1 MPQQKPAPQPSHASE
16 KALPGTARTRNASER
31 DFNDLNR
38 EEIIAL
44 LRKIAE
50 ELGHRP
56 NQFEFWQMASAKK
69 EHVRRLFGS
78 YRELVQEAGFEALG
92 PGFHITREQLFQ
104 DWAQVVRKA
113 GRIPSVMQYDKLGR
127 YSHRAF
133 RTRWKSWQDVPAAML
148 EYAQEK
154 WPDRQWDDVAAMAE
168 RYVEERKRKD
178 PRKKKYQKLTSTEEA
193 LTSTQQKKSELIFGR
208 PAVLQAMLTH
218 PVNEAGV
225 LALFSSMA
233 VKLGFGILKVQTAFP
248 DVIALRLCKD
258 GNWRLVRVE
267 LEFESRGFIT
277 HGHDLKGCDLIVCW
291 KHNWP
296 SCPVEVLELSNI
308 FGSSAGLHR

>member
-1 MPQQKPAPQPSHASE
+1 MPQQKPASTTKHAA
-16 KALPGTARTRNASER
+16 KLNRAKNRRER

-44 LRKIAE
+44 VKKVAE

-56 NQFEFWQMASAKK
+56 NQFEFWQAAKAKK

-92 PGFHITREQLFQ
+92 PGFHITPEQLFE
-104 DWAQVVRKA
+104 DWVQVVRKT
-113 GRIPSVMQYDKLGR
+113 GRVPSVMQYNKLGR

-133 RTRWKSWQDVPAAML
+133 RTRWNSWQDVPAAMM
-148 EYAQEK
+148 EFAKEK
-154 WPDRQWDDVAAMAE
+154 WPDRQWDDVLAIAQK
-168 RYVEERKRKD
+168 YVEERKRKD
-178 PRKKKYQKLTSTEEA
+178 PRKKKYQRLTSGGEALTTTDKA
-193 LTSTQQKKSELIFGR
+193 LTSTGKKKGELGFGVCGR
-208 PAVLQAMLTH
+208 PVELRAMLTH

-225 LALFSSMA
+225 LALFASMA

-258 GNWRLVRVE
+258 GQWRLVRIE
-267 LEFESRGFIT
+267 LEFESRSFIS
-277 HGHDLKGCDLIVCW
+277 HKHLPEGCDLIVCW

-296 SCPVEVLELSNI
+296 SCPVEVIELSKL
-308 FGSSAGLHR
+308 FEE